1 LSSQLPSAAVTPR
14 ARASASTRA
23 GFAEAVGAD
32 HLSGE
37 QLRQIFLFL
46 RLAAEE
52 KQRDDGQVGV
62 GAKGRSERC
71 GHRHL
76 LADDER
82 ADLVE
87 TDAAVGFRHVD
98 AEQAEVAAALHQ
110 PSRELPVFLFQ
121 LVEDRQD
128 FVLHE
133 LLRRPSDQPMFVGE
147 LLGREETVTG

>member
-1 LSSQLPSAAVTPR
+1 M
-14 ARASASTRA
+14 
-23 GFAEAVGAD
+23 GAERRPERG
-32 HLSGE
+32 
-37 QLRQIFLFL
+37 
-46 RLAAEE
+46 
-52 KQRDDGQVGV
+52 
-62 GAKGRSERC
+62 GR
-71 GHRHL
+71 RHL

-87 TDAAVGFRHVD
+87 TDAAVGLRHVD

-110 PSRELPVFLFQ
+110 PSRELPVLLFQ

-147 LLGREETVTG
+147 LLGCEEAVAG